1 MADKPKSGNPPA
13 PSFYSAAAGMKPGGA
28 GDAAGGAGGAGAAG
42 AGAGQQGE
50 KVKNIQV
57 LLEVFDKM
65 DKLEQDDGNKK
76 LIQEMVTKAKEYL
89 NKLEGGA
96 AAKKGPASSP
106 ATGEAG
112 SSGGQGATGAGGGS
126 PDMSAGVGAPAA

>member
-1 MADKPKSGNPPA
+1 
-13 PSFYSAAAGMKPGGA
+13 
-28 GDAAGGAGGAGAAG
+28 
-42 AGAGQQGE
+42 
-50 KVKNIQV
+50 
-57 LLEVFDKM
+57 M

-96 AAKKGPASSP
+96 AAKKGPAGAP

-112 SSGGQGATGAGGGS
+112 SGGGQGSTTGAS
-126 PDMSAGVGAPAA
+126 SAPPDMSAGVGAPAA

>member
-13 PSFYSAAAGMKPGGA
+13 PSFYSAAAGMKPGG
-28 GDAAGGAGGAGAAG
+28 DAAGGAGGAGTP
-42 AGAGQQGE
+42 AGQQGE

-96 AAKKGPASSP
+96 AAKKGPAGAP

-112 SSGGQGATGAGGGS
+112 SGGGQGSTTGAS
-126 PDMSAGVGAPAA
+126 SAPPDMSAGVGAPAA